1 VRPEGWSLGFPIRI
15 EGQEGYDARTS
26 DTDACESGFKRLGS
40 HAVVVAVD
48 LFVYMCASNLY
59 TDFDLRM
66 SLDVTYCSYLSNC
79 TTNWTEGDSFSSFWM
94 LRLLV
99 FPRKE
104 KCLDF
109 NLNGGTEISSNRIRW
124 LQATAAILYIIPMDI

>member
-1 VRPEGWSLGFPIRI
+1 MDGLSLDFAIRI

-26 DTDACESGFKRLGS
+26 DTDAWESGFKRLGS

-66 SLDVTYCSYLSNC
+66 SLDVYL
-79 TTNWTEGDSFSSFWM
+79 
-94 LRLLV
+94 LLV
-99 FPRKE
+99 SK
-104 KCLDF
+104 
-109 NLNGGTEISSNRIRW
+109 
-124 LQATAAILYIIPMDI
+124 QLYD